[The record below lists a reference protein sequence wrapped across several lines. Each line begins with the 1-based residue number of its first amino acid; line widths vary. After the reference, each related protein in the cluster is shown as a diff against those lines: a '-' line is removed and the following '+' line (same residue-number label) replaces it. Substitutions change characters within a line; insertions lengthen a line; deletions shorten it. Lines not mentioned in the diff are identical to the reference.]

1 MVGNDIVDLNIAFSN
16 SRWLSSRF
24 VDKIFTSVEKK
35 QIEESADA
43 FQTIWR
49 LWSMKESAYKIY
61 LQQHKSPF
69 FDPQKIQTQILSK
82 TDGVATI
89 QNYSYVTTTKCSTSY
104 MYTESKF
111 HESESLFSKL
121 FATQQKHNSEYCKE
135 QLINY
140 FAHTYK
146 KDPVFLQI
154 KKNSLGV
161 PKLFFKNELQN
172 KSISITHHGDYAAI
186 CFN

>member
-1 MVGNDIVDLNIAFSN
+1 MVGNDIVDLNVAFSN
-16 SRWLSSRF
+16 SRWRSARF

-35 QIEESADA
+35 QIEGSADV
-43 FQTIWR
+43 FKTIWR

-69 FDPQKIQTQILSK
+69 FDPKKIQTQILNK
-82 TDGVATI
+82 TEGVVTI
-89 QNYSYVTTTKCSTSY
+89 QNYSYVTSTKCASSY

-121 FATQQKHNSEYCKE
+121 FVAQHKYNSEYCRE
-135 QLINY
+135 QLISY
-140 FAHTYK
+140 FAHTYN
-146 KDPVFLQI
+146 KDPLSLQI

-172 KSISITHHGDYAAI
+172 KSISITHHGGYAAI